1 VTSVDLVVTDA
12 LLHEAE
18 PAEADVV
25 VHDGRIVA
33 VGPGA
38 ARGCTGTRTLA
49 AAGASLVPGL
59 IDAHFHAYAT
69 SLDAWRLEHAPLSYV
84 ALAGARRLRRA
95 LHRGFTT
102 VRDVAGGDAG
112 LDQAIAAG
120 LIESPRYLWTG
131 PAMSQTGGHGDP
143 RAADTDICF
152 HSGPMNQVVDGVDE
166 LRVAARDRFRRG
178 AHALK
183 IMTSGGVVSPTD
195 PIRVPQYSA
204 EEIQA
209 VTEEAR
215 RRGSYVAAHAYS
227 PEAIRHSIDNGV
239 RSIEHG
245 NLLDEET
252 AAAMAAAG
260 AFLVPTLAAYDAMAR
275 RWQEVDLRPVQR
287 AKNAEVLDSGLV
299 AVRRALQAGVR
310 VGFGTD
316 LMADLEDDQL
326 RGLRLQAEAI
336 GWQAALRSATRVNA
350 ELIGRPDLGRVEVG
364 ATADLLLMDGPLTDD
379 QTLLWDETRSRT
391 VVQGG
396 VPK

>member
-275 RWQEVDLRPVQR
+275 RWQEVDLSPVQR

-364 ATADLLLMDGPLTDD
+364 ATADLLLLDGPLTDD

>member
-1 VTSVDLVVTDA
+1 MTTADLVITDA
-12 LLHEAE
+12 LLHEDE
-18 PAEADVV
+18 PVEADVV
-25 VHDGRIVA
+25 VHGGRIVA

-38 ARGCTGTRTLA
+38 GKGHSAARTLA
-49 AAGASLVPGL
+49 AGGATLLPGL

-69 SLDAWRLEHAPLSYV
+69 SLDAWQLENAPLSYV
-84 ALAGARRLRRA
+84 ALAGARRLSRA

-112 LDQAIAAG
+112 LDRAIAAG

-152 HSGPMNQVVDGVDE
+152 HSGHMNQVVDGVDN

-209 VTEEAR
+209 VTGEAR

-227 PEAIRHSIDNGV
+227 PEAIRHSIANGV

-245 NLLDEET
+245 NLLDEDT
-252 AAAMAAAG
+252 ATAMAAAH

-275 RWQEVDLRPVQR
+275 RWQEVALSPVQR
-287 AKNAEVLDSGLV
+287 AKNAEVLDSGLR
-299 AVRRALQAGVR
+299 AVQRAQQAGVR

-326 RGLRLQAEAI
+326 RGLKLQAEAI
-336 GWQAALRSATRVNA
+336 GWQATLRSATRVNA
-350 ELIGRPDLGRVEVG
+350 ELIDRPDLGRVEVG
-364 ATADLLLMDGPLTDD
+364 ATADLLLLDGPLTDD
-379 QTLLWDETRSRT
+379 ETLLWDERRSRT

-396 VPK
+396 VLK

>member
-1 VTSVDLVVTDA
+1 MTTADLVITDA
-12 LLHEAE
+12 LLHEGD
-18 PAEADVV
+18 PVEADVV

-33 VGPGA
+33 IGPGA
-38 ARGCTGTRTLA
+38 RRDHTASRTLA
-49 AAGASLVPGL
+49 AAGASLLPGL

-69 SLDAWRLEHAPLSYV
+69 SLDAWQLENTPLSFV
-84 ALAGARRLRRA
+84 ALAGARRLNRA
-95 LHRGFTT
+95 LRRGFTT

-112 LDQAIAAG
+112 MDRAIATG

-143 RAADTDICF
+143 RAADTDVCF
-152 HSGPMNQVVDGVDE
+152 HSGPMNQVVDGVDN
-166 LRVAARDRFRRG
+166 LRIAARDRFRRG

-204 EEIQA
+204 EEIRA
-209 VTEEAR
+209 VAEEAR

-227 PEAIRHSIDNGV
+227 PEAIRHSVAGGV

-245 NLLDEET
+245 NLLDAET
-252 AAAMAAAG
+252 ATAMATAG

-275 RWQEVDLRPVQR
+275 RWQEVALNPVQR
-287 AKNAEVLDSGLV
+287 AKNAEVLDSGMR
-299 AVRRALQAGVR
+299 AVQRALEAGVR
-310 VGFGTD
+310 VGFGSD

-326 RGLRLQAEAI
+326 HGLRLQAEAI
-336 GWQAALRSATRVNA
+336 GWQATLRSATRVNA
-350 ELIGRPDLGRVEVG
+350 ELINRPDLGRVEVG
-364 ATADLLLMDGPLTDD
+364 ATADLLLLDGPLTEDG
-379 QTLLWDETRSRT
+379 TLLWDERRSRT

-396 VPK
+396 VLK